1 MYKLSRLLKINGH
14 NIYDK
19 SSNQRRSTDMKKMNM
34 KTKRVML
41 ISTFLVIGIALVG
54 AIYIKTNTKNMN
66 EDILIKEKESDDTV
80 VDNIEEPEKGE
91 EKIEVPEIREEE
103 VIKDID
109 NKVEKEVIEE
119 PLPKEPEKP
128 KSTPPEKKPQTKD
141 GVEDM
146 TKEPEYDEEEVIY
159 IPEEKE
165 EPQTE
170 KDPAPKD
177 NEEDNLVPESENPFL
192 QDNIPN
198 NGDGGEMKGEDLGD
212 GEWGTG
218 DKF

>member
-1 MYKLSRLLKINGH
+1 MYKLSRLSKINGH

-66 EDILIKEKESDDTV
+66 EDILIREKESDNTV
-80 VDNIEEPEKGE
+80 VDTIEEPGKDE

-141 GVEDM
+141 DVEDI
-146 TKEPEYDEEEVIY
+146 TKEPEYDKEEVIY

-170 KDPAPKD
+170 KDPVPKD

-198 NGDGGEMKGEDLGD
+198 NGDGGEMKLDD
-212 GEWGTG
+212 VTDHVPGTG